1 LVESECPHLA
11 AGVNEASHGRQ
22 QPLYSS
28 PPTVK
33 IASSRVRRPA
43 VQRGRVYAPKS
54 RLHILGGESRPGNP
68 SAPIRM
74 LLPPS
79 SDGLSMAYQSI
90 PRRRQL
96 ACSQG
101 LFVSIRDG
109 PPPDEM
115 HRAWPCPVI
124 LKLAFPETWGSDIRT
139 VVTPVATSSLLN
151 FKTLRDV
158 STGN

>member
-1 LVESECPHLA
+1 MP
-11 AGVNEASHGRQ
+11 
-22 QPLYSS
+22 
-28 PPTVK
+28 
-33 IASSRVRRPA
+33 SSRGRR
-43 VQRGRVYAPKS
+43 QRGQPRAPTASLFKS
-54 RLHILGGESRPGNP
+54 SDCKNSIVQSWSSCGATRTCVRAQIPPAHPRRRITARKPLSGDE
-68 SAPIRM
+68 M

-79 SDGLSMAYQSI
+79 PDGLSMAFQSM
-90 PRRRQL
+90 PRRCQL

-115 HRAWPCPVI
+115 HRAWPCPVT